1 MSQNDRGKVNT
12 VKNDKILVFSCVSS
26 VTVSVVISDVILA
39 PTDCSVGVAG
49 IKLFIASTKYQP
61 NLLYVL
67 KSKQQKNLACVTTI
81 QNNTRRRLFSEELH
95 I

>member
-12 VKNDKILVFSCVSS
+12 VKNDKILVFSCVTS

-61 NLLYVL
+61 NNLLYVL
-67 KSKQQKNLACVTTI
+67 KSKQPKKNTTI
-81 QNNTRRRLFSEELH
+81 QDKNAFQ
-95 I
+95 